1 MCTTGR
7 TGKKRQ
13 FTAYSISVQVKWAS
27 GFVIQ
32 FKLGKLG
39 SCVFAESE
47 WCNPNINSHL
57 GTGIPFAEAV
67 KLRPKDMYMAN
78 ARHRVAYN
86 KLLQIFVKENLV
98 IQEHEKKAQ

>member
-47 WCNPNINSHL
+47 
-57 GTGIPFAEAV
+57 
-67 KLRPKDMYMAN
+67 
-78 ARHRVAYN
+78 
-86 KLLQIFVKENLV
+86 
-98 IQEHEKKAQ
+98 